1 MILDIFKPEGKKV
14 KQYMPSK
21 PSTLIKLKLK
31 LFVRIENLF

>member
-1 MILDIFKPEGKKV
+1 MILDIFKPEGKEV